1 MTSETRLDLRWS
13 LLWGVVFGAGPHS
26 GAARL
31 GVSVAAGVGVAA
43 LVFGVRRERRRRGL
57 SRAAPSASLF
67 ERAAFTPPVR
77 ALLVGV
83 VAIFLPTFVW
93 LFGEYTAGIWR
104 NGHGLFVPIAM
115 AALAGARLRNDEDG
129 AEESSFWGIPLLA
142 LGAGLAVLDAGM
154 RSGYVGTLGL
164 LMALPGLSLLLLG
177 ARRTRRLAFPLAL
190 GVFLLPL
197 PALVPEPLGL
207 PSATALLAAPL
218 LTGLGFPVT
227 QHLTVFVMREGV
239 FNISTNCSGVATLY
253 ASVFFALLLGAQ
265 MDSPLRRV
273 ALLLCTWPVT
283 VAVNAL
289 RAAFLLICADRFGL
303 DFINTA
309 LHGLSGIGT
318 FWGVM
323 AVMFLIAGRPHF
335 WRMDR

>member
-43 LVFGVRRERRRRGL
+43 LVFGVRQRRRRRGL
-57 SRAAPSASLF
+57 SMATPGAPLF
-67 ERAAFTPPVR
+67 ERAAFTPPVLT
-77 ALLVGV
+77 LLVGV

-115 AALAGARLRNDEDG
+115 AALASARLRNDEDG
-129 AEESSFWGIPLLA
+129 AEASSFWGIPLLA

-164 LMALPGLSLLLLG
+164 LVALPGLSLLLLG
-177 ARRTRRLAFPLAL
+177 ARRTRSLAVPLAL

-197 PALVPEPLGL
+197 PALVPEPLAL

-218 LTGLGFPVT
+218 LAGLGFPVT
-227 QHLTVFVMREGV
+227 QHLTVFAMQGGV
-239 FNISTNCSGVATLY
+239 FNISTNCSGVSTLY
-253 ASVFFALLLGAQ
+253 AAVFFALLLGAQ
-265 MDSPLRRV
+265 RGWLRRIE
-273 ALLLCTWPVT
+273 LLLWTWPVT
-283 VAVNAL
+283 VAMNAL
-289 RAAFLLICADRFGL
+289 RATFLLICADRFGIA
-303 DFINTA
+303 FINTA
-309 LHGLSGIGT
+309 IHGLSGIGT

-335 WRMDR
+335 WRMGR